1 MYMRNSVKAFI
12 VKDGK
17 LLTIKG
23 IDHLGDFYLLPG
35 GGQRPGET
43 MLQALQ
49 RECREE
55 INCNAEVGDILYI
68 REYIGQ
74 NHEFSEYDREVH
86 QIEYM
91 FFCEL
96 PEACCPKI
104 GNVPDNNQ
112 VDIAWLELSNLS
124 EYRLY
129 PQDMREIFSKFG
141 NHRQRIYFGD
151 IN

>member
-1 MYMRNSVKAFI
+1 MRNSVKAFI
-12 VKDGK
+12 AKEGK

-35 GGQRPGET
+35 GGQHPGET

-55 INCNAEVGDILYI
+55 ISCDVKVGDILYI
-68 REYIGQ
+68 REYIGR
-74 NHEFSEYDREVH
+74 NHEFSEYDREIH

-96 PEACCPKI
+96 PETCRPKI

-112 VDIAWLELSNLS
+112 VDIAWLELSKLS

-129 PQDMREIFSKFG
+129 PQDMRDIFSRFG
-141 NHRQRIYFGD
+141 NYRQRIYFGD